1 MEHVPTKVVPF
12 FVTGY
17 DEVEVPVEPEE
28 PADVPEPAE
37 ERVARSSILG
47 QIALCLALATAAAHV
62 IGVVLAV
69 SGSFVAGAVF
79 AWIAVV
85 ASIVTILV
93 SLVAI
98 VGRFGRGWAIA
109 ALILGVF
116 ANPLVLLNVLN
127 FLGGS

>member
-17 DEVEVPVEPEE
+17 DEVDVPTEPEE
-28 PADVPEPAE
+28 PAEAPEPADH
-37 ERVARSSILG
+37 RVARSSILG

-62 IGVVLAV
+62 VAVVLAS
-69 SGSFVAGAVF
+69 SGSFVAGTVF
-79 AWIAVV
+79 AWIAVGISV
-85 ASIVTILV
+85 ATILG

-109 ALILGVF
+109 ALILGLF

-127 FLGGS
+127 LLGGS